1 MEYLVV
7 MSLSGSTITVIY
19 LLLRLLFKK
28 KICARFY
35 DLLARV
41 AILYYLVPLPYL
53 KKCYV
58 VVLRLFLPESSIK
71 IFHVPLTWRNHIVHA
86 EGTMYVNEYASLQT
100 MAAVIWL
107 SGICIMMVVAMVK
120 YVSLSRIAARYANL
134 SMTPERRAFLEG
146 LKKQYGI
153 RRRVFLFESVAG
165 ELRTMTFGFFRPIII
180 CTRDTASREAEL
192 LVRHELVHIKRMDVL
207 WRFFMELAR
216 MIHWTNPFVWILL
229 RYGFEKVNEYSC
241 DETVMHEKTEE
252 EVKEYLRLMIEEA
265 QEKKSEK
272 VFLRWKAGFGSNKQK
287 IKERMENLMKR
298 KKWNRV
304 AAITLVAALTFA
316 NSMTVFA
323 YRDAFHEE
331 TSADVSQEVIERAL
345 DEDTFMFVTE
355 GTDGEELQEFELLE
369 RPEIQYDNQF
379 TDEMGNTYLFAD
391 DDTIEPYCDHTFVS
405 GTATT
410 HRKISDGGCEV
421 RDYKAQRCS
430 KCGYVIRGDL
440 ICTLTYVTCPH

>member
-134 SMTPERRAFLEG
+134 SMTG

-216 MIHWTNPFVWILL
+216 MIHWTNPFVWIL

-391 DDTIEPYCDHTFVS
+391 DDMIEPYCDHTFVS